1 MRRSAGTLCAFVL
14 VGRSRRVN
22 PRRRAP
28 VEALYAV
35 LKRRAGRHAHRVVD
49 TAGIASGS
57 GSRSAPGALGA
68 VSPDRRRRHVGV
80 LPPRPLPQR
89 RRVRLPRWHLP
100 DTGQQRTHRGPPPQ
114 PRRRSRP
121 QPRHPHHRHGQNA
134 RLPRYP
140 GLHRPPHRRRQTIR
154 EIKRCLKRC
163 DRSGHPLRGRAHGRC
178 SAGPGA
184 DLGGRSRTGGS
195 AYDDARCWLAPPV
208 LLRRRGGPPYQSRH
222 RTVASSRRLP
232 LVVRMTAAPRA

>member
-1 MRRSAGTLCAFVL
+1 MCPRGQVSACKFPTAARRSKRCTPYSSGERGGMLTASSILPASPAGLAADQL
-14 VGRSRRVN
+14 L
-22 PRRRAP
+22 AP
-28 VEALYAV
+28 W
-35 LKRRAGRHAHRVVD
+35 G
-49 TAGIASGS
+49 
-57 GSRSAPGALGA
+57 PCP
-68 VSPDRRRRHVGV
+68 PDRRRRHVGV